1 MKIKGLILGNIGSIV
16 RNGNTL
22 KAMAKK
28 GFFKYPVDDTKNP
41 YVDDISEESK
51 VRNFKYKAHDYCIE
65 YMSGCFYPFVIK
77 KS

>member
-1 MKIKGLILGNIGSIV
+1 MKIRGLVLGNVEAIV

-22 KAMAKK
+22 KAMAKR

-41 YVDDISEESK
+41 YVDEEN
-51 VRNFKYKAHDYCIE
+51 RARRFDYKGNSYAIE

-77 KS
+77 K